1 MIQSSA
7 PQCPEFFWPRGW
19 VHDTVRV
26 NERQDVCHNI
36 SYDMLVC
43 EVRSLEPLLPAHCHK
58 DTKYLR
64 TDATH
69 RTELRDEDG
78 KPDPVDICGPAL
90 S

>member
-1 MIQSSA
+1 
-7 PQCPEFFWPRGW
+7 
-19 VHDTVRV
+19 
-26 NERQDVCHNI
+26 
-36 SYDMLVC
+36 MLVC

-69 RTELRDEDG
+69 RTDLRDEDG